1 VITALKRSCLRE
13 QSATASERTRRAEEV
28 KRREEAELLVTHL
41 EHEREGWERERAM
54 LIGEIKR
61 LRGWEL
67 SEPTEGDDDKR
78 IRRYTV
84 GDVPPFRRFMPTQTR
99 SLGLDSTLG

>member
-1 VITALKRSCLRE
+1 MGEGEGDVDWRDQA
-13 QSATASERTRRAEEV
+13 AS
-28 KRREEAELLVTHL
+28 
-41 EHEREGWERERAM
+41 
-54 LIGEIKR
+54 
-61 LRGWEL
+61 GWEL